1 MQSPPRTE
9 NVRSELL
16 PNGITVVSEQMP
28 HVRSVAVGIW
38 VNAGSRHET
47 AKQNGIAHFIEHML
61 FKGTANRSAE
71 DIARETDSLGGNMD
85 AFTSK
90 ELVCYSAKM
99 LDQHLGQG
107 FDILADLV
115 LNPLFRPEDIE
126 KEKGVILEELKM
138 EVDNPEYLVHDL
150 FTNSF
155 WGGHAIGRPILG
167 TKATIKS
174 FNPVILRAYYEQMY
188 EPGRMVIAAA
198 GNLTHEQ
205 LLELVRKYFGHLQR
219 RETAVK
225 ETAPTAQAPLILKNK
240 RSLEQVQVCLGVPC
254 NPLSHPM
261 RYPSYVLATVL
272 GGSMS
277 SRLFQNIREKRGLA
291 YSVFSEQYMYRDS
304 GVLSVFAGTS
314 VEHVP
319 ELLKVTL
326 GEFRSL
332 KETPVPEEELRRA
345 KDNLK
350 GSLMLALES
359 TSSRMSHIARQQIF
373 YGRFATMDEI
383 IDNIEA
389 VRAEQLQELA
399 NDFFQP
405 ERIGLAALGRLG
417 GFQVGREDL
426 VC

>member
-115 LNPLFRPEDIE
+115 LNPLFRPEDVE

-174 FNPVILRAYYEQMY
+174 FNPVNLRAYYEQMY

-198 GNLTHEQ
+198 GNVTHEQ
-205 LLELVRKYFGHLQR
+205 FVELVRKYFGHLRR
-219 RETAVK
+219 RESAEPEV
-225 ETAPTAQAPLILKNK
+225 APVAQAPLILKNK

-254 NPLSHPM
+254 NPLTHPM

-314 VEHVP
+314 LVHVP
-319 ELLKVTL
+319 EMLKVTL
-326 GEFRSL
+326 NEFRSL
-332 KETPVPEEELRRA
+332 KETPVPEDELRRS

-389 VRAEQLQELA
+389 VRAEQLQQLA

-405 ERIGLAALGRLG
+405 ERIGLTILGRLG
-417 GFQVGREDL
+417 GFQVERGDL

>member
-1 MQSPPRTE
+1 MQSPSSTE
-9 NVRSELL
+9 NVRSERL
-16 PNGITVVSEQMP
+16 PNGITVVSEQMY

-47 AKQNGIAHFIEHML
+47 PKQNGIAHFIEHML
-61 FKGTANRSAE
+61 FKGTTRRSAE

-99 LDQHLGQG
+99 LDQHLSLG

-115 LNPLFRPEDIE
+115 LNPLFREEDIE

-138 EVDNPEYLVHDL
+138 EVDNPEYLAHDL
-150 FTNSF
+150 FTKAF

-167 TKATIKS
+167 TKTTIQS
-174 FNPVILRAYYEQMY
+174 FTADMLRDFYSAMY
-188 EPGRMVIAAA
+188 EPGSIVISAA
-198 GNLTHEQ
+198 GNVTHEQ
-205 LLELVRKYFGHLQR
+205 LMTLAATYFGHLQPR
-219 RETAVK
+219 VK
-225 ETAPTAQAPLILKNK
+225 QLDDTPPVANPALILKNK
-240 RSLEQVQVCLGVPC
+240 RSLEQVQLCLGVPC
-254 NPLSHPM
+254 NPLTHPM
-261 RYPSYVLATVL
+261 RFPSYVLATVL
-272 GGSMS
+272 GGGMS

-291 YSVFSEQYMYRDS
+291 YSVFSEQYMYRDG
-304 GVLSVFAGTS
+304 GVFAVYAGTS
-314 VEHVP
+314 PEHVP

-326 GEFRSL
+326 DEFRSL
-332 KETPVPEEELRRA
+332 KETPVSEEEIRRA

-373 YGRFATMDEI
+373 YGGFTTMDAI
-383 IDNIEA
+383 IENIEA
-389 VRAEQLQELA
+389 VKPAELQTLA

-405 ERIGLAALGRLG
+405 ERIALTVLGRLG
-417 GFQVGREDL
+417 SFKIEREDL